1 MRLACALSLLS
12 LTAGWNSLASA
23 ANAPPCADH
32 SAAGARVAVR
42 AAAARAWRG
51 AEHRDGLVS
60 KITDYGCFVKIG
72 GAEQSLGLV
81 HVSTLSDE
89 RIDADEVMDF
99 VEECTGPPGSKVRV
113 IVTSLEYKGQPRVSL
128 KLVEVITKQELQD
141 IVFAPGPRRAKNFAE
156 ADGGGGD
163 DGDERARARR
173 RKIFFTHATR
183 ANAEPEDETTGY

>member
-1 MRLACALSLLS
+1 MMRLACALSLLS
-12 LTAGWNSLASA
+12 LSAGWNSLAGLPRRA
-23 ANAPPCADH
+23 
-32 SAAGARVAVR
+32 AVR
-42 AAAARAWRG
+42 SIRPHALASPYAPQPLVLGEAY
-51 AEHRDGLVS
+51 DGLVS

-81 HVSTLSDE
+81 HVGTLSDE

-163 DGDERARARR
+163 DGV
-173 RKIFFTHATR
+173 
-183 ANAEPEDETTGY
+183 

>member
-12 LTAGWNSLASA
+12 LSAGWNSLALPRRA
-23 ANAPPCADH
+23 
-32 SAAGARVAVR
+32 AVR
-42 AAAARAWRG
+42 SIRPQALASPYAPQPLVLGEAY
-51 AEHRDGLVS
+51 DGLVS

-156 ADGGGGD
+156 ADGGGGGD
-163 DGDERARARR
+163 DGV
-173 RKIFFTHATR
+173 
-183 ANAEPEDETTGY
+183 

>member
-1 MRLACALSLLS
+1 MRLTCALSLLS
-12 LTAGWNSLASA
+12 LSAGWNSL
-23 ANAPPCADH
+23 
-32 SAAGARVAVR
+32 RVSPRRAAVR
-42 AAAARAWRG
+42 SIQPVALASPYAPQPLVLGEAY
-51 AEHRDGLVS
+51 DGLVS

-163 DGDERARARR
+163 DGV
-173 RKIFFTHATR
+173 
-183 ANAEPEDETTGY
+183 